1 MQLSEGKRGLVITDL
16 PLEEMV
22 LLALSL
28 PLTGDVERVLHALL
42 AGERVAVQAKAF
54 EYKRFCRTAPRGVY
68 QKFVAM
74 ERSLREMGLVRA
86 GEGEE

>member
-1 MQLSEGKRGLVITDL
+1 LQLSEGKRGLVITDL

-42 AGERVAVQAKAF
+42 AGERVAVQARPF
-54 EYKRFCRTAPRGVY
+54 EYQRFCRTAPRGVY